1 MKFESSRKRRIGLAL
16 STAWLLLLAS
26 CGGGELVTAFKP
38 QRIVAFGDQ
47 TSVITQQGQIDP
59 VTQQAYAA
67 SGQKFTVNAL
77 DATSG
82 ALVCQSNPNW
92 VQFLAQSFALPFPQC
107 NPGNAAAP
115 SVDHAANGA
124 KVADLVTQVDA
135 HLAGDTFGNT
145 DLVTVLV
152 GANDILEQYAL
163 YPAQEETAL
172 AAVLEQRGTLL
183 AQQVAR
189 IAAAGGKVIVS
200 TVVNQGTTPFGLAE
214 KAAHDA
220 SDDRAALLG
229 RLTSRFN
236 AKLRVGLLNE
246 SGRDVGLVLGDEV
259 VQTYINFPS
268 LGALANVTDAACAA
282 ALPDC
287 TTATLVDA
295 AKSTSGATYLWADGH
310 ELGATGHRVL
320 GDAANTRA
328 RNNPF

>member
-1 MKFESSRKRRIGLAL
+1 MKFESSRTRRIGLAL

-26 CGGGELVTAFKP
+26 CGGGELVTEFKP

-47 TSVITQQGQIDP
+47 TSVITQQGQVDP
-59 VTQQAYAA
+59 VTQQPYAA
-67 SGQKFTVNAL
+67 SGRKFTVNAL
-77 DATSG
+77 ETTTG
-82 ALVCQSNPNW
+82 APLCQSNPNW
-92 VQFLAQSFALPFPQC
+92 VQYLALSFTLPFPQC
-107 NPGNAAAP
+107 NPDNAAAP

-124 KVADLVTQVDA
+124 KVADLVTQIDA

-163 YPAQEETAL
+163 YPAQDEGTIT
-172 AAVLEQRGTLL
+172 AVLEQRGTQL

-200 TVVNQGTTPFGLAE
+200 TVLNQGTTPFGLTE
-214 KAAHDA
+214 RAAHDA
-220 SDDRAALLG
+220 ADDRAALLG

-236 AKLRVGLLNE
+236 AKLRVGLLDQ
-246 SGRDVGLVLGDEV
+246 SGRNVGLVLGDEV
-259 VQTYINFPS
+259 VQTYINFPE
-268 LGALANVTDAACAA
+268 LGPFVNVTEPACTA

-295 AKSTSGATYLWADGH
+295 AKGTSGAGYLWADSH
-310 ELGATGHRVL
+310 ELGAAGHRVL

>member
-26 CGGGELVTAFKP
+26 CGGGELVTEFKP

-59 VTQQAYAA
+59 LTQQPYAA

-82 ALVCQSNPNW
+82 ALLCQSNPNW
-92 VQFLAQSFALPFPQC
+92 VQYLAQSFALPFPQC
-107 NPGNAAAP
+107 NPDNVAAP

-124 KVADLVTQVDA
+124 KVADRVAQVDA

-163 YPAQEETAL
+163 YPAQDETAL

-246 SGRDVGLVLGDEV
+246 SGRDVGLVLGDEL

-268 LGALANVTDAACAA
+268 LGALANVTDGACAT

-287 TTATLVDA
+287 TTATLIDA